1 MLVQVLDAQGEP
13 HWVTWQGQDQIDDFS
28 GTLGAG
34 AVGPDAVPQVIAPAN
49 AGPPPAGRAG
59 WLFQNTSAN
68 PMLLVEIVVDPPS
81 RNWWEACTLGP
92 FELTRLE
99 AVPRSG
105 GPAVAAATFRNM
117 DLLPNAP
124 RPRVLGLID
133 VWVEESFRRR
143 GLAIFLLGEAFRHF
157 HREGITTVEVQA
169 MQHSVAALGLY
180 QKLGFQQVAHGSVL
194 RKET

>member
-1 MLVQVLDAQGEP
+1 M
-13 HWVTWQGQDQIDDFS
+13 QIRR
-28 GTLGAG
+28 
-34 AVGPDAVPQVIAPAN
+34 Q
-49 AGPPPAGRAG
+49 
-59 WLFQNTSAN
+59 
-68 PMLLVEIVVDPPS
+68 MLVEIAMDPPS

-117 DLLPNAP
+117 DLTSMAA
-124 RPRVLGLID
+124 RPKALGLID

-143 GLAIFLLGEAFRHF
+143 GLAMFLLGEAFRHF
-157 HREGITTVEVQA
+157 LRDGITTIEVQA
-169 MQHSVAALGLY
+169 MQHNIAALGLY
-180 QKLGFQQVAHGSVL
+180 RKLGFRQVTHGSVL